1 MSVLR
6 LDESVGIDQQSM
18 KEKEMNKNPKKFLS
32 TLFKVGLFAI
42 SILMVVS
49 CAPAATPTAAPVATQ
64 APTAAPAAQ
73 PLIFG
78 MVAPM
83 TGDAA
88 EYGTQLQRGV
98 GMAVDEINAAGG
110 INGRQVKL
118 DICDDKCDPYEASL
132 CAQKLVSNPDIFAV
146 IGHVCSSCTLAAGP
160 IYDKAG
166 LTDMT
171 VSSTNPE
178 VTKKGWKYVFR
189 TIANDGMQGPLIA
202 DLAVKK
208 LGKTQVAII
217 YGNNDYGKG
226 LLDALQPAV
235 AAAGGKVVD
244 VETYAPGVDKDF
256 SAQLTKIA
264 EAKPGVLV
272 LLTDYS
278 EGGLIVKQR
287 IAAGLGDIAVIASGG
302 NTHQQFINLGGAG
315 AEGVFFL
322 NYFDADNPDP
332 LVQAFVK
339 KYVAAY
345 NEKPA
350 TEISAYGY
358 EAPYIYKL
366 AIEMGATKETLP
378 SVLHTI
384 KYTGVTGVTQFGADG
399 DVLNKGQFV
408 LIIKGGKF
416 TSYVP

>member
-1 MSVLR
+1 MY
-6 LDESVGIDQQSM
+6 
-18 KEKEMNKNPKKFLS
+18 KNL
-32 TLFKVGLFAI
+32 LFKVGLLAI
-42 SILMVVS
+42 TIMMIVS
-49 CAPAATPTAAPVATQ
+49 CSPAAAPTAAPVAATE
-64 APTAAPAAQ
+64 APAAVQ
-73 PLIFG
+73 SNEPIVFG

-88 EYGTQLQRGV
+88 EYGTQLERGV
-98 GMAVDEINAAGG
+98 RLAVDEINAAGG
-110 INGRQVKL
+110 INGRQVEL

-132 CAQKLVSNPDIFAV
+132 CAQKMTANEKIFAV

-178 VTKKGWKYVFR
+178 VTKKGWTHVFR
-189 TIANDGMQGPLIA
+189 TVANDGMQGPLIA
-202 DLAVKK
+202 DLAFNK
-208 LGKTQVAII
+208 LGKTKVAII
-217 YGNNDYGKG
+217 YANNDYGKG
-226 LLDALQPAV
+226 LLDATQPAV
-235 AAAGGKVVD
+235 TKLGAEVVA
-244 VETYAPGVDKDF
+244 VETFAPGVDKDF

-264 EAKPGVLV
+264 QAEPDTLV

-302 NTHQQFINLGGAG
+302 NSHQSFIDLGGAG

-322 NYFDADNPDP
+322 NYFDADNPDK
-332 LVQAFVK
+332 LVQEFVK
-339 KYVAAY
+339 KYVALY

-350 TEISAYGY
+350 TEIAPYGY
-358 EAPYIYKL
+358 EAPYIYKM
-366 AIEMGATKETLP
+366 AIEKGATKETLP
-378 SVLHTI
+378 EVMHTL
-384 KYTGVTGVTQFGADG
+384 KYIGVTGTTEFGPDG

-408 LIIKGGKF
+408 LIIKDGKF

>member
-1 MSVLR
+1 MY
-6 LDESVGIDQQSM
+6 
-18 KEKEMNKNPKKFLS
+18 KNL
-32 TLFKVGLFAI
+32 LFKVGLLAI
-42 SILMVVS
+42 TIMMIVS
-49 CAPAATPTAAPVATQ
+49 CSPAV
-64 APTAAPAAQ
+64 APTAAPAAATEAPAAAQ
-73 PLIFG
+73 STEPIVFG

-88 EYGTQLQRGV
+88 EYGTQLERGV
-98 GMAVDEINAAGG
+98 RLAVDEINAAGG
-110 INGRQVKL
+110 INGRQVEL

-132 CAQKLVSNPDIFAV
+132 CAQKMTANEKIFAV

-178 VTKKGWKYVFR
+178 VTKKGWTHVFR
-189 TIANDGMQGPLIA
+189 TVANDGMQGPLIA
-202 DLAVKK
+202 DLAFNK
-208 LGKTQVAII
+208 LGKSKVAII
-217 YGNNDYGKG
+217 YANNDYGKG
-226 LLDALQPAV
+226 LLDATQPAITKLGAEVV
-235 AAAGGKVVD
+235 A
-244 VETYAPGVDKDF
+244 VETFAPGVDKDF

-264 EAKPGVLV
+264 QAKPDTLV

-302 NTHQQFINLGGAG
+302 NSHQSFIDLGGPG

-322 NYFDADNPDP
+322 NYFDADNPDK
-332 LVQAFVK
+332 LVQEFVK
-339 KYVAAY
+339 KYVALY

-350 TEISAYGY
+350 TEIAPYGY
-358 EAPYIYKL
+358 EAPYIYKM
-366 AIEMGATKETLP
+366 AIEKGATKETLP
-378 SVLHTI
+378 EVMHTI
-384 KYTGVTGVTQFGADG
+384 KYVGVTGTTEFGPDG

-408 LIIKGGKF
+408 LIIKDGKF

>member
-1 MSVLR
+1 MY
-6 LDESVGIDQQSM
+6 
-18 KEKEMNKNPKKFLS
+18 KNL
-32 TLFKVGLFAI
+32 LFKVGLLAI
-42 SILMVVS
+42 IIMMIVS
-49 CAPAATPTAAPVATQ
+49 CAPQA
-64 APTAAPAAQ
+64 APTAEPAPAEEPAAAEA
-73 PLIFG
+73 PAEEPAAAEKPAEEPAAAEAPSTEPIIFG

-88 EYGTQLQRGV
+88 EYGTQLKRGV
-98 GMAVDEINAAGG
+98 GLAVEEINAAGG
-110 INGRQVKL
+110 IQGRKVEL

-132 CAQKLVSNPDIFAV
+132 CAQKMTANEKIFAV

-166 LTDMT
+166 LVDMT

-178 VTKKGWKYVFR
+178 VTKKGWTHVFR
-189 TIANDGMQGPLIA
+189 TVANDSMQGPLIA
-202 DLAVKK
+202 DLAVNK
-208 LGKTQVAII
+208 LGKSKVAII
-217 YGNNDYGKG
+217 YANNDYGKG
-226 LLDALQPAV
+226 LLDATDPAITKLGAQVV
-235 AAAGGKVVD
+235 A
-244 VETYAPGVDKDF
+244 VETFAPGVDKDF

-264 EAKPGVLV
+264 SAGADTLV

-302 NTHQQFINLGGAG
+302 NSHQSFIDLGGPG

-322 NYFDADNPDP
+322 NYFDADNPDK
-332 LVQAFVK
+332 LVQEFVK
-339 KYVAAY
+339 KYVALY

-350 TEISAYGY
+350 TEIAPYGY
-358 EAPYIYKL
+358 EAPYIYQV
-366 AIEMGATKETLP
+366 AIDAGATKETLP
-378 SVLHTI
+378 EVMHTI
-384 KYTGVTGVTQFGADG
+384 KYVGVTGTTEFGPDG

-408 LIIKGGKF
+408 LIVKDGKF

>member
-1 MSVLR
+1 MH
-6 LDESVGIDQQSM
+6 
-18 KEKEMNKNPKKFLS
+18 KNL
-32 TLFKVGLFAI
+32 LFKVGLLAI
-42 SILMVVS
+42 TIMMIVS
-49 CAPAATPTAAPVATQ
+49 CAPQA
-64 APTAAPAAQ
+64 APTAAPAAAEA
-73 PLIFG
+73 PAATEPAAAEAPAKEPAAAAAPSTEPIVFG

-88 EYGTQLQRGV
+88 EYGTQLKRGV
-98 GMAVDEINAAGG
+98 GLAVEEINAAGG
-110 INGRQVKL
+110 IGGRKVEL

-132 CAQKLVSNPDIFAV
+132 CAQKMTANDKIFAV

-178 VTKKGWKYVFR
+178 VTKKGWTHVFR
-189 TIANDGMQGPLIA
+189 TVANDAMQGPLIA
-202 DLAVKK
+202 DLAINK
-208 LGKTQVAII
+208 LHKSKVAII
-217 YGNNDYGKG
+217 YANNDYGKG
-226 LLDALQPAV
+226 LLDATQPAITKLGGTIV
-235 AAAGGKVVD
+235 AT
-244 VETYAPGVDKDF
+244 ETFAPGVDKDF

-264 EAKPGVLV
+264 SAGADTLV

-287 IAAGLGDIAVIASGG
+287 IAAGLTDIAVIASGG
-302 NTHQQFINLGGAG
+302 NSHQSFIDLGGPG

-332 LVQAFVK
+332 KVQEFVK
-339 KYVAAY
+339 KYVALY

-350 TEISAYGY
+350 TEIAPYGY
-358 EAPYIYKL
+358 EAPYIYKM
-366 AIEMGATKETLP
+366 AVEAGATKETLP
-378 SVLHTI
+378 EVMHTI
-384 KYTGVTGVTQFGADG
+384 KYVGVTGTTEFGPDG

-408 LIIKGGKF
+408 LIIKDGKF
-416 TSYVP
+416 TSYVPQQ

>member
-1 MSVLR
+1 
-6 LDESVGIDQQSM
+6 
-18 KEKEMNKNPKKFLS
+18 MNKNPKKLLS
-32 TLFKVGLFAI
+32 ILYKIGLFAI
-42 SILMVVS
+42 CTLMIVS
-49 CAPAATPTAAPVATQ
+49 CASAATPTTAPVATQ
-64 APTAAPAAQ
+64 APTAASSSNEPI
-73 PLIFG
+73 IFG
-78 MVAPM
+78 MAAPM

-88 EYGTQLQRGV
+88 EYGTQLKRGV

-110 INGRQVKL
+110 INGRQVTL

-132 CAQKLVSNPDIFAV
+132 CAQKFVADKNIFAV

-166 LTDMT
+166 LTAMT

-178 VTKKGWKYVFR
+178 VTKKGWTYIFR
-189 TIANDGMQGPLIA
+189 TIANDGKQGPLIA
-202 DLAVKK
+202 DLAIKT
-208 LGKTQVAII
+208 LGKTKVAII
-217 YGNNDYGKG
+217 YGSNDYGKG

-235 AAAGGKVVD
+235 SADGGQVVD

-264 EAKPGVLV
+264 QANPDVLV

-278 EGGLIVKQR
+278 EGGLIAKQR
-287 IAAGLGDIAVIASGG
+287 IAAGLGDITVIASGG
-302 NTHQQFINLGGAG
+302 NTHQEFINLGGAG

-332 LVQAFVK
+332 LVQEFVS
-339 KYVAAY
+339 KYVALY

-358 EAPYIYKL
+358 EAPYIYKM
-366 AIEMGATKETLP
+366 AIEKGATKETLP
-378 SVLHTI
+378 AVLHTI
-384 KYTGVTGVTQFGADG
+384 KYTGVTGVTEFGPDG
-399 DVLNKGQFV
+399 DVLSKGQFILV
-408 LIIKGGKF
+408 IKDGKF

>member
-1 MSVLR
+1 
-6 LDESVGIDQQSM
+6 
-18 KEKEMNKNPKKFLS
+18 MNKNPKKFLS
-32 TLFKVGLFAI
+32 MLFKVGLLAI
-42 SILMVVS
+42 SILVVAS
-49 CAPAATPTAAPVATQ
+49 CATAATPTTAPVATQ
-64 APTAAPAAQ
+64 APAAAPSNE
-73 PLIFG
+73 PIVFG

-88 EYGTQLQRGV
+88 EYGTQLKRGV

-132 CAQKLVSNPDIFAV
+132 CAQKMTSNKDIFAV

-166 LTDMT
+166 LTAMT

-202 DLAVKK
+202 DLAIKM
-208 LGKTQVAII
+208 LGKSKVAII
-217 YGNNDYGKG
+217 YGSNDYGKG

-235 AAAGGKVVD
+235 AAVGGQVVA

-264 EAKPGVLV
+264 QAKPDVLV

-278 EGGLIVKQR
+278 EGGLITKQR
-287 IAAGLGDIAVIASGG
+287 IAAGLGDITVIASGG
-302 NTHQQFINLGGAG
+302 NTHQEFINLGGAG

-322 NYFDADNPDP
+322 NYFDADNPDK
-332 LVQAFVK
+332 LVQEFVT
-339 KYVAAY
+339 KYVALY

-358 EAPYIYKL
+358 EAPYIYKM
-366 AIEMGATKETLP
+366 AIENGATKETLP
-378 SVLHTI
+378 AVLHTI
-384 KYTGVTGVTQFGADG
+384 KYTGVTGVTEFGPDG

-408 LIIKGGKF
+408 LIIKDGKF

>member
-1 MSVLR
+1 
-6 LDESVGIDQQSM
+6 
-18 KEKEMNKNPKKFLS
+18 MNKDPKKLLS
-32 TLFKVGLFAI
+32 RLVKVGLFVTC
-42 SILMVVS
+42 ILMIAS
-49 CAPAATPTAAPVATQ
+49 CAPAAAPTTAPVATQ
-64 APTAAPAAQ
+64 APTTASKEP
-73 PLIFG
+73 IVFG
-78 MVAPM
+78 MAAPM

-88 EYGTQLQRGV
+88 EYGTQLKRGV

-110 INGRQVKL
+110 INGQQVTL

-132 CAQKLVSNPDIFAV
+132 CAQKFVADKKIFAV

-166 LTDMT
+166 LTAMT

-178 VTKKGWKYVFR
+178 VTKKGWTHIFR
-189 TIANDGMQGPLIA
+189 TIANDGKQGPLIA
-202 DLAVKK
+202 DLAIKT
-208 LGKTQVAII
+208 LGKTKIAII
-217 YGNNDYGKG
+217 YGSNDYGKG

-235 AAAGGKVVD
+235 SADGGQVVD

-256 SAQLTKIA
+256 NAQLTKIA
-264 EAKPGVLV
+264 QANPDVLV

-278 EGGLIVKQR
+278 EGGLIAKQR
-287 IAAGLGDIAVIASGG
+287 MAAGLADVTVIASGG
-302 NTHQQFINLGGAG
+302 NTHQEFISLGGAG

-332 LVQAFVK
+332 LVQDFVS
-339 KYVAAY
+339 KYVALY

-358 EAPYIYKL
+358 EAPYIYKM
-366 AIEMGATKETLP
+366 AIEKGATKETLP
-378 SVLHTI
+378 DVLHTI
-384 KYTGVTGVTQFGADG
+384 KYTGVTGVTEFGPDG
-399 DVLNKGQFV
+399 DVLNKGQFILV
-408 LIIKGGKF
+408 IKDGKF